1 MFITSPGRNP
11 TRAVLIFVVALAF
24 AGASSSARAQSS
36 TDDRELQCSAQLLSG
51 LVETAGKAYC
61 RGYLGQS
68 CASDEYAS
76 ACDEGARD
84 RASRGTTGGVRR
96 NQAEAAETEKNR
108 RLVERLPRLPPEGNL
123 LLGRW
128 RNVQAPRSGNPLG
141 GLTGLG
147 TDITCTL
154 IAGDGPSFEF
164 RPDALVHGARTTDS
178 MRYYRG
184 NQGVVFA
191 LGERYLRLLAFEF
204 QGRDRIT
211 NGICDFERVGA
222 AAAGAPSPS
231 PRPAVSQPAITYAPV
246 DPRAALGRG
255 LALYRAKDFQPA
267 LQQFLA
273 ATAASPNDAR
283 GWVLLADTYRWLGLE
298 RDAEAARANALKL
311 DPNALNLLR

>member
-1 MFITSPGRNP
+1 MFIASPCRKP
-11 TRAVLIFVVALAF
+11 TRAILIFVVALAW
-24 AGASSSARAQSS
+24 ASANFSARAQSS

-51 LVETAGKAYC
+51 LVDSSGKAYC
-61 RGYLGQS
+61 RGYLGRS

-76 ACDEGARD
+76 ACSEGALD
-84 RASRGTTGGVRR
+84 RERRTVTGGAQPKR
-96 NQAEAAETEKNR
+96 AEAEEMEKNR
-108 RLVERLPRLPPEGNL
+108 RLVEQLPRLPPEGNL

-128 RNVQAPRSGNPLG
+128 RRVQAPPPRNPLE

-147 TDITCTL
+147 TDVTCTL

-164 RPDALVHGARTTDS
+164 RSNALVHGARTTDS

-222 AAAGAPSPS
+222 AAVTAPSPS
-231 PRPAVSQPAITYAPV
+231 PAPTVSQPAQARPPV
-246 DPRAALGRG
+246 RTR
-255 LALYRAKDFQPA
+255 
-267 LQQFLA
+267 
-273 ATAASPNDAR
+273 
-283 GWVLLADTYRWLGLE
+283 
-298 RDAEAARANALKL
+298 
-311 DPNALNLLR
+311 